1 MEVILISLL
10 LCKSLY
16 VLEMSVL
23 FSFEKECL
31 TTSACCVIVRL
42 RSFYSMASNV
52 TLWARALCNVTAR
65 GD

>member
-31 TTSACCVIVRL
+31 TTSACCIIVGL
-42 RSFYSMASNV
+42 RSLYSMASNV
-52 TLWARALCNVTAR
+52 TSLS
-65 GD
+65 